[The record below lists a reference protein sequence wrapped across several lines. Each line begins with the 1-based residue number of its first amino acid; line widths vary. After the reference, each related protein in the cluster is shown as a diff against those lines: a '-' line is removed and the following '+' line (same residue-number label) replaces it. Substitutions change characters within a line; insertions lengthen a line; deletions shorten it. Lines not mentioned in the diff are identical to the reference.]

1 MDKVQ
6 IDTSTSIFSS
16 ESKLMSVLISIGTTE
31 SAVWT
36 AVESAVELVAD
47 KLRLKKVY
55 FLCFM

>member
-16 ESKLMSVLISIGTTE
+16 ESKLMSVLISIGTIE
-31 SAVWT
+31 SAVWMV
-36 AVESAVELVAD
+36 VESAVELVAD
-47 KLRLKKVY
+47 KFRFKKVY